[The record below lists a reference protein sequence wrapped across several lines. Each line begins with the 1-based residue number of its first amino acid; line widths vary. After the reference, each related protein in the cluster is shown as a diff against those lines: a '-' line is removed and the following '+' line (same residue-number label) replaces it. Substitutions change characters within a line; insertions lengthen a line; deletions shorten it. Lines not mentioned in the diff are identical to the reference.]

1 MNTIF
6 LHFKTPVSK
15 FTGKL
20 NIILSPQLYWVR
32 YFELPLNSTKEV
44 LEILPNLFD
53 EYILENDLSYYTVKQ
68 KDGRFVAFAYNKTKI
83 LEYLKKASISVEQI
97 SNIYFAQI
105 EFKKFIEQSS
115 LTCIKVDSVCL
126 SYIDELLVQIPVC
139 FDKNINNSI
148 DIQSLQLSK
157 HTINLTN
164 QSKYFT
170 KELVY
175 KLSLIFFILIILNVS
190 KIVSLEF
197 KKSSLPMKIDTIKTK
212 YNMPNSLIQTKSI
225 IKAMDKQDK
234 KQRRIREIFGY
245 LLDISQQIQT
255 NILQISVKS
264 NNITVS
270 FQNKNIVKIK
280 KIIQKRYKMKNIINK
295 RTSITIEIEL

>member
-157 HTINLTN
+157 HTIDLTN